1 MCRILVGADRYAST
15 EPAANTPRSSIPRG
29 WWRRALS
36 LRWAASATVMT
47 MLSPRRSRSLQGR
60 DHPSARAM
68 AVIRSRRVRDAG
80 LGGLVQQ
87 PAALGA
93 HRQHPASRSRG
104 TLLRHAGTTCHGGVN
119 SNQMAF
125 RRTRRRDQPNGF
137 RRTRSRMPSSRPF
150 LLCSNSAGSSYFR
163 RTPFAS
169 RLVEQQQ
176 SRSNQS
182 GQSQLQRGLCRQLS
196 CHCLLR
202 RRFVGD

>member
-68 AVIRSRRVRDAG
+68 AVVRSRRVRDAG

-93 HRQHPASRSRG
+93 HRQHPAGRSRG
-104 TLLRHAGTTCHGGVN
+104 TLLRHAGTACHGGVTQTKWLPTN
-119 SNQMAF
+119 PGRFTVLNKMY
-125 RRTRRRDQPNGF
+125 RECRP
-137 RRTRSRMPSSRPF
+137 SRPF

-202 RRFVGD
+202 RRFAGD

>member
-29 WWRRALS
+29 WWRRVLS

-60 DHPSARAM
+60 DHPSARSM

-93 HRQHPASRSRG
+93 HRQHPASRGR
-104 TLLRHAGTTCHGGVN
+104 TTPCWN
-119 SNQMAF
+119 NLPWRRDSNQMASDEPDRECRQADRF
-125 RRTRRRDQPNGF
+125 CCAQIQPAQAIFDERLLLLGWL
-137 RRTRSRMPSSRPF
+137 SSSSRGPTSRDNRN
-150 LLCSNSAGSSYFR
+150 CSEGFVDSFHVTSLA
-163 RTPFAS
+163 P
-169 RLVEQQQ
+169 RLV
-176 SRSNQS
+176 
-182 GQSQLQRGLCRQLS
+182 
-196 CHCLLR
+196 
-202 RRFVGD
+202 GD

>member
-15 EPAANTPRSSIPRG
+15 EPAANTPRSSIPSG
-29 WWRRALS
+29 WWRRASS

-87 PAALGA
+87 PAALWS

-104 TLLRHAGTTCHGGVN
+104 TRLRHAGTTCHGGVTQTKWLHEPGPVHSVQQN
-119 SNQMAF
+119 VS
-125 RRTRRRDQPNGF
+125 
-137 RRTRSRMPSSRPF
+137 RS
-150 LLCSNSAGSSYFR
+150 
-163 RTPFAS
+163 
-169 RLVEQQQ
+169 Q
-176 SRSNQS
+176 SRERTAEIACISAAI
-182 GQSQLQRGLCRQLS
+182 QLRAS
-196 CHCLLR
+196 
-202 RRFVGD
+202 